1 MREVCDIM
9 TFDEFK
15 SLMGKSQRKPI
26 QDVPFDVIALLTPE
40 EPLLFDANT
49 NGTL

>member
-1 MREVCDIM
+1 MK
-9 TFDEFK
+9 FDELK
-15 SLMGKSQRKPI
+15 SLMGKSRRKPI

-49 NGTL
+49 HGTL